1 MSSPTAAVPP
11 PAGSAIEAI
20 DLRAGYRRADVLA
33 GLSFAVAPGD
43 VFALIGRNGSG
54 KSTLIASLLGFRPLR
69 SGSLRVLGRDPWRER
84 ARLAAEVGSVPE
96 TPDAPPD
103 ARVDR
108 IAAFCAA
115 LYPSWDGA
123 AFAERLQRFGIEA
136 KRKFGE
142 LSRGQKG
149 LVSLALALGHTPRLL
164 VLDDPTLGFDAVA
177 RTRFYEE
184 LVAELAER
192 GTTIFLAS
200 HDLADLER
208 VATRIAILHGGRIV
222 AQGTP
227 EELTG
232 RDGDAAFRP
241 LDELLVE
248 LTEERRSA

>member
-11 PAGSAIEAI
+11 PAGNAIEAI
-20 DLRAGYRRADVLA
+20 GLRAGYRRTDVLA

-69 SGSLRVLGRDPWRER
+69 SGALRVLGRDPWRER
-84 ARLAAEVGSVPE
+84 TALAREVGSVPE

-115 LYPSWDGA
+115 LYPSWDGG
-123 AFAERLQRFGIEA
+123 AFADRIQRFGIDP

-184 LVAELAER
+184 LVAELSER
-192 GTTIFLAS
+192 GTTIFLTS
-200 HDLADLER
+200 HDLTDLER
-208 VATRIAILHGGRIV
+208 VATRIAILHGGGIV
-222 AQGTP
+222 ALGTP

-232 RDGDAAFRP
+232 RGSDTAFRP